1 MINPNTKV
9 VPIDHGWANMKT
21 EQDVFTSGVSE
32 ITTEPALF
40 NDVLEY
46 NNKYYK
52 IGGKRLEVKEDKVHD
67 DNYYL
72 LTLAATAMTLERL
85 HIRDAHVLWAVGL
98 PLTRFGEEKDDFIK
112 YLMRDKEVTFK
123 YNKIQYHIVVE
134 KVSVYPQ
141 CYAAVSDK
149 LRFFDNKVYIVA
161 FHDTWEKFVG
171 WIDPG
176 ALDIFDKGIEEEED
190 TLIEEEDLNI
200 EISPN
205 EEMLALLER
214 LALANGT
221 GNSDRDSSEIEGMAP
236 QEEFITQ
243 RDLYMKLYNVIK
255 VNLVSEEKRRVCPC
269 GWYSVIN
276 EEGEDEKLLVF
287 DVQLNSYED
296 IQRNIKNITPD
307 MSVDA
312 LQELYFGTCDV
323 KPELFELQL
332 LLDYIIDTGE
342 MPLYFELSQREAF
355 DLKEIGE
362 AYQKIAATK
371 EDEDSWLKELFE
383 KAPILQQM
391 DWR

>member
-1 MINPNTKV
+1 
-9 VPIDHGWANMKT
+9 
-21 EQDVFTSGVSE
+21 
-32 ITTEPALF
+32 
-40 NDVLEY
+40 
-46 NNKYYK
+46 
-52 IGGKRLEVKEDKVHD
+52 
-67 DNYYL
+67 
-72 LTLAATAMTLERL
+72 
-85 HIRDAHVLWAVGL
+85 
-98 PLTRFGEEKDDFIK
+98 
-112 YLMRDKEVTFK
+112 
-123 YNKIQYHIVVE
+123 
-134 KVSVYPQ
+134 
-141 CYAAVSDK
+141 
-149 LRFFDNKVYIVA
+149 
-161 FHDTWEKFVG
+161 
-171 WIDPG
+171 
-176 ALDIFDKGIEEEED
+176 
-190 TLIEEEDLNI
+190 
-200 EISPN
+200 
-205 EEMLALLER
+205 MLALLER

-221 GNSDRDSSEIEGMAP
+221 GNSDGDSSEIEGMAP

>member
-112 YLMRDKEVTFK
+112 YLMKNKELTFK
-123 YNKIQYHIVVE
+123 YNKIKYHIVVE

-149 LRFFDNKVYIVA
+149 LRFFDNKVLV
-161 FHDTWEKFVG
+161 V
-171 WIDPG
+171 
-176 ALDIFDKGIEEEED
+176 DIGSWTVDIMPIINSNPDESICVTKPAGI
-190 TLIEEEDLNI
+190 
-200 EISPN
+200 
-205 EEMLALLER
+205 
-214 LALANGT
+214 
-221 GNSDRDSSEIEGMAP
+221 
-236 QEEFITQ
+236 ITCIQ
-243 RDLYMKLYNVIK
+243 Q
-255 VNLVSEEKRRVCPC
+255 
-269 GWYSVIN
+269 IN
-276 EEGEDEKLLVF
+276 KECVR
-287 DVQLNSYED
+287 QLNAEVDEYD
-296 IQRNIKNITPD
+296 IQKVMMKGGVHLPKNYRENRLIQRKNI
-307 MSVDA
+307 
-312 LQELYFGTCDV
+312 QI
-323 KPELFELQL
+323 KK
-332 LLDYIIDTGE
+332 
-342 MPLYFELSQREAF
+342 R
-355 DLKEIGE
+355 
-362 AYQKIAATK
+362 TK
-371 EDEDSWLKELFE
+371 HSLIHLWMR
-383 KAPILQQM
+383 I
-391 DWR
+391 

>member
-149 LRFFDNKVYIVA
+149 LRFFDNKVSETIITESTSSLVLSDKDATGQDQCIEENPIIV
-161 FHDTWEKFVG
+161 
-171 WIDPG
+171 
-176 ALDIFDKGIEEEED
+176 LDITKQIDEADIWNMQGLLKEKNGISFGWYNNVDMMTKAIQVLANWNGVAMKSEKKHDNAEWVSIYVCMVKN
-190 TLIEEEDLNI
+190 LIE
-200 EISPN
+200 
-205 EEMLALLER
+205 MCLARSLYGR
-214 LALANGT
+214 T
-221 GNSDRDSSEIEGMAP
+221 GGYAHD
-236 QEEFITQ
+236 
-243 RDLYMKLYNVIK
+243 
-255 VNLVSEEKRRVCPC
+255 
-269 GWYSVIN
+269 
-276 EEGEDEKLLVF
+276 
-287 DVQLNSYED
+287 
-296 IQRNIKNITPD
+296 
-307 MSVDA
+307 
-312 LQELYFGTCDV
+312 
-323 KPELFELQL
+323 
-332 LLDYIIDTGE
+332 
-342 MPLYFELSQREAF
+342 
-355 DLKEIGE
+355 
-362 AYQKIAATK
+362 
-371 EDEDSWLKELFE
+371 
-383 KAPILQQM
+383 
-391 DWR
+391 